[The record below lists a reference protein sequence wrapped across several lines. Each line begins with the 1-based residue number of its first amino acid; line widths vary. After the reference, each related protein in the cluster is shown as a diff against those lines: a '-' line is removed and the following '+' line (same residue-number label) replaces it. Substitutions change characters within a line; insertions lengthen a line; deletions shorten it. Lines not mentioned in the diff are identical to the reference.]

1 MSLIKKISLPLILA
15 LVIIS
20 VWSFTKPITS
30 NKGLIE
36 YVDPFIGS
44 GGHGHVFVGAT
55 VPFGGVQV
63 GPTNFNKGW
72 DWSSSY
78 HHTDSIVK
86 GFCHLNVS
94 GTGMSDLGELTIMPA
109 TGELKYNAGNQ
120 DNHMSGYSSL
130 YRKNT
135 EINTVGYYKVDLERY
150 DINVELTASERVGF
164 HRYTYPNSD
173 NSRVIID
180 LGEGSADRPT
190 ETYLKKIDDTT
201 FEGYRFSSG
210 WARDQ
215 REYFTLVISKPVKDF
230 ILYDGGNRHDSDE
243 LKGEFVKGFLEFETK
258 KNEEIYVKMGVS
270 TVSSKNALENLNA
283 EIPHWDF
290 DKVKL
295 EAENKWNQELSK
307 INIKTEDLKR
317 KRVFYTAMYHTMIAP
332 NLYQDVNGEYRGTD
346 KVVYK
351 DTTFTNYTLFSLWDT
366 YRAAH
371 PLYTITHPERVSDMV
386 NSMLKIF
393 DHQGKLPIW
402 HLRGNETNTMPG
414 YSGIPVVIDA
424 SMKGFEGI
432 DLEEVFEAVK
442 ESATGDHEP
451 GVKKLM
457 ELGYIP
463 GDYMV
468 ESVASSMEYAIGDWA
483 IAQLAKKLNKDE
495 DYNYFMKRSK
505 AYKEYFDNETRFMRG
520 KLTDGSWRTPF
531 DPVRAEHRVN
541 DYCEGNAWQYLWLVP
556 QDPEGL
562 IELLGGDEK
571 YTEKLDELFSMS
583 SELGEE
589 ASMDITGMIGQYAH
603 GNEPSH
609 HTTYMYAYSGQPYKI
624 ADKVRYINNELYTDK
639 PDGLSGNEDCGQ
651 MSAWHI
657 FSSLGFYPVNPS
669 NGAYVFGSPLFEEA
683 SIVLPENKKFTIIAK
698 ENSDQ
703 NIYIQSVE
711 LNGKDYKYSYITHKD
726 IVQGG
731 ELIFNMGPKP
741 NKNFG
746 KEKEFRPQSIVY

>member
-1 MSLIKKISLPLILA
+1 MMSLIKKISLPLILA

-20 VWSFTKPITS
+20 VWSFTKPFNS

-230 ILYDGGNRHDSDE
+230 ILYDGGNKHDTDE

-393 DHQGKLPIW
+393 DHQGKSERIKNFPYPRQYATLGRYFVWIFLILLPFGLVPEFDRID
-402 HLRGNETNTMPG
+402 ETFANMFPRLGDHFVWLAVPFCTVVSWVFHTMEAIGENTENP
-414 YSGIPVVIDA
+414 
-424 SMKGFEGI
+424 FEGGPNDVPITDMSRGIEI
-432 DLEEVFEAVK
+432 DIRQLIDD
-442 ESATGDHEP
+442 TD
-451 GVKKLM
+451 
-457 ELGYIP
+457 IP
-463 GDYMV
+463 
-468 ESVASSMEYAIGDWA
+468 A
-483 IAQLAKKLNKDE
+483 
-495 DYNYFMKRSK
+495 
-505 AYKEYFDNETRFMRG
+505 
-520 KLTDGSWRTPF
+520 
-531 DPVRAEHRVN
+531 
-541 DYCEGNAWQYLWLVP
+541 
-556 QDPEGL
+556 
-562 IELLGGDEK
+562 
-571 YTEKLDELFSMS
+571 
-583 SELGEE
+583 
-589 ASMDITGMIGQYAH
+589 
-603 GNEPSH
+603 
-609 HTTYMYAYSGQPYKI
+609 PYEWK
-624 ADKVRYINNELYTDK
+624 N
-639 PDGLSGNEDCGQ
+639 
-651 MSAWHI
+651 
-657 FSSLGFYPVNPS
+657 
-669 NGAYVFGSPLFEEA
+669 
-683 SIVLPENKKFTIIAK
+683 
-698 ENSDQ
+698 
-703 NIYIQSVE
+703 
-711 LNGKDYKYSYITHKD
+711 D
-726 IVQGG
+726 IV
-731 ELIFNMGPKP
+731 M
-741 NKNFG
+741 
-746 KEKEFRPQSIVY
+746 